1 MALTKIGIIAS
12 GSGSNA
18 EAIMEACESGIL
30 AGVAEVAV
38 LICNKKGAFCLERA
52 QNYGINGILIE
63 SDGFEGTREEYDH
76 QIVAELTNESVNL
89 VCLAG
94 YMRLVSSYFLQQ
106 FPGAV
111 MNIHPA
117 LLPAFPGMHAHKDAI
132 AYGVK
137 VSGCTVH
144 FVDEDTDHGPIIIQK
159 AVPVYD
165 DDTEESLGERVLH
178 FEHKIYPQAIKWFAE
193 GMLILDDRLVRI
205 QGGEDKNLV
214 IE

>member
-1 MALTKIGIIAS
+1 MSQTKIGIIAS

-30 AGVAEVAV
+30 NGLAEVV
-38 LICNKKGAFCLERA
+38 TLICNKNGAYCLERA
-52 QNYGINGILIE
+52 QNHGIPCILIE
-63 SDGFEGTREEYDH
+63 SEGFDGTREEFDRRL
-76 QIVAELTNESVNL
+76 VAELTSAGVNV

-94 YMRLVSSYFLQQ
+94 YMRLVSNYFLQQ

-117 LLPAFPGMHAHKDAI
+117 LLPAFPGMHAHQDAI

-165 DDTEESLGERVLH
+165 DDTEETLGERVLQ
-178 FEHKIYPQAIKWFAE
+178 FEHKIYPQ
-193 GMLILDDRLVRI
+193 
-205 QGGEDKNLV
+205 
-214 IE
+214 